1 MGLDETT
8 FASTAHPPDAV
19 AFEAEMARIVR
30 ETPWPPPDAAQF
42 RALARELLIA
52 RAPGGEFYRSPHAT
66 SLAIPVGA
74 GTMAARVF
82 RSAAPTGLFV
92 HLHGGGWTVGAAD
105 EQDGYL
111 EDLVRGTGQTV
122 VSLDYPLAPERP
134 YPGQLDDCEAAVR
147 WLLDHPREFG
157 VDAVTCGGESSGANL
172 ALAVALRLRDRPAER
187 PLRALNLCYGP
198 YDLTLT
204 PSARGW
210 GERDGVLTTARI
222 SWYAEQYVP
231 DPARRADPDVSP
243 LYADLDGLPPVLLT
257 VGTED
262 PLRDD
267 TLFLYARLLAAR
279 APVKLLV
286 VPGAGHIFNLVPLSV
301 TWPANARAHRF
312 LAAALAG

>member
-92 HLHGGGWTVGAAD
+92 HLHGGGWTFGAAD

-134 YPGQLDDCEAAVR
+134 FPGQLDDCEAAVR
-147 WLLDHPREFG
+147 WLLGHPGEFG

-222 SWYAEQYVP
+222 SWYAEPYVP

-243 LYADLDGLPPVLLT
+243 LYADLAGLPPTLLT
-257 VGTED
+257 VGSED
-262 PLRDD
+262 PLLDD

-279 APVKLLV
+279 SPVRLQV
-286 VPGAGHIFNLVPLSV
+286 VPGAGHSFNLMPLSV
-301 TWPANARAHRF
+301 TGPANAAVHRF
-312 LAAALAG
+312 LAEALGV